1 MLWGDLGNQLLR
13 FIGCFSR
20 FLRCISGK
28 KSLSFQRQLE
38 PPAARFILPATV
50 FHWKEP
56 YYK

>member
-50 FHWKEP
+50 FHWNGQ
-56 YYK
+56 